1 MADAIR
7 LKNDRTESIELQMFG
22 GKFWLVCSSTCRP
35 TRNVQVDREEA
46 RRLAEMLSNYAETG
60 RVE

>member
-7 LKNDRTESIELQMFG
+7 LKNDRTESIELQMIG
-22 GKFWLVCSSTCRP
+22 GRCWLVCSSTCRP
-35 TRNVQVDREEA
+35 TRSVQVGREEA
-46 RRLAEMLSNYAETG
+46 RRLSRMLAQFAETG